1 VAAEGFGD
9 EEGADPHAVGGDGA
23 FGDAVDDAS
32 EFGED
37 DDVADDFVA
46 VADAD
51 VVEVNMRR
59 TGIGDSAEVG
69 VRTTITICGLHQANV
84 GRPRGSGS
92 LIQPLQIVIR
102 PRPPASPPLPSCE
115 NQLVTGLAP

>member
-1 VAAEGFGD
+1 MRKE
-9 EEGADPHAVGGDGA
+9 PILMRLAVMEHSATPLTNAG
-23 FGDAVDDAS
+23 

-37 DDVADDFVA
+37 DGFAGDFVA

-59 TGIGDSAEVG
+59 TGIGGSAEVG
-69 VRTTITICGLHQANV
+69 VRSTIAICGLHQANV
-84 GRPRGSGS
+84 KRPRGSGS

-102 PRPPASPPLPSCE
+102 PRPPAPPLLRAETSW
-115 NQLVTGLAP
+115 